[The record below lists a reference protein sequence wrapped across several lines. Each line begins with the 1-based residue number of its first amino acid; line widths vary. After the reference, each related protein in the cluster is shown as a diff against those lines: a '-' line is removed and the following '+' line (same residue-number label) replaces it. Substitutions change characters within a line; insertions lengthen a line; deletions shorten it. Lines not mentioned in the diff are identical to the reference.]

1 MIGGKDRF
9 PHSYPQVGRSFSH
22 ADDIMAEPLQC
33 HQHHRNTTFLALDM
47 ESAKFVKVIVDAPL
61 PELDYLL
68 GDNPVPQIGDRVLV
82 QLGSRKVIGLVTGLA
97 ATSEVPANRIK
108 SILKVFK
115 DVRALSQEWLQTMSF
130 AADYYLRPKGEA
142 ALSALPTFFRQPPTA
157 TYEKRL
163 ERLREIK
170 AKSIAFEPAP
180 KLNAQQQAAADAVAG
195 SSGYAPF
202 LLFGVTGSG
211 KTEVY
216 LHIIESVL
224 ARDLQAQVM
233 LLVPEIN
240 LTPQLEARV
249 RARFSELLVVT
260 MHSNLTQKERAKNWL
275 AVHEGRA
282 RILVGTRMAV
292 FASFAK
298 LSLIIVDEEHD
309 PSYKA
314 GEGMRFSARDVALKR
329 AFDNKIACVLGSAT
343 PSLETWQQMRLGN
356 YKCLTLTNRAI
367 ATANLPTLELIDV
380 SKRKPSVFADEVKE
394 AVTQAIAGGGQ
405 VLIFINR
412 RGYAPV
418 ISCSA
423 CGWVSRC
430 MHCSSFTVFHKAERR
445 LVCHHCGRGYGIPV
459 RCPSCGNTEILPVG
473 TGTQRIEEAIEA
485 LWPDAR
491 VLRIDRDSVRSKSA
505 AESAFESVHAG
516 DVDIV
521 VGTQMISKGHDFKR
535 VSLVVVLNADAQLV
549 SPDIRAEE
557 RLFAT
562 LMQVAGRAGR
572 ADRAGLVMIQ
582 TRYPDHPVY
591 ADMQT
596 QNYEQFA
603 HRLLK
608 EREESALP
616 PFCRQALLTAQA
628 QTLERAL
635 GFLRRA
641 RDLADQINAEDIC
654 VYEPVPM
661 SLMRLKDL
669 ERGQLLV
676 ESSSRARLHAF
687 LRRWMAVLNQPD
699 PRNTGTEW
707 TIEVDPSGI

>member
-1 MIGGKDRF
+1 
-9 PHSYPQVGRSFSH
+9 
-22 ADDIMAEPLQC
+22 
-33 HQHHRNTTFLALDM
+33 
-47 ESAKFVKVIVDAPL
+47 
-61 PELDYLL
+61 
-68 GDNPVPQIGDRVLV
+68 
-82 QLGSRKVIGLVTGLA
+82 
-97 ATSEVPANRIK
+97 
-108 SILKVFK
+108 
-115 DVRALSQEWLQTMSF
+115 
-130 AADYYLRPKGEA
+130 
-142 ALSALPTFFRQPPTA
+142 
-157 TYEKRL
+157 
-163 ERLREIK
+163 
-170 AKSIAFEPAP
+170 
-180 KLNAQQQAAADAVAG
+180 
-195 SSGYAPF
+195 
-202 LLFGVTGSG
+202 
-211 KTEVY
+211 
-216 LHIIESVL
+216 
-224 ARDLQAQVM
+224 
-233 LLVPEIN
+233 
-240 LTPQLEARV
+240 
-249 RARFSELLVVT
+249 
-260 MHSNLTQKERAKNWL
+260 
-275 AVHEGRA
+275 
-282 RILVGTRMAV
+282 MAV

-628 QTLERAL
+628 RTLERAL